1 MEKGATT
8 AASLLQRIKGE
19 ARSRVEIL
27 GPVSS
32 PLAMIGGRYRRQILL
47 KSGQRPDLHR
57 LIANFRAQ
65 VRLPAVVR
73 FSIDIDPLD
82 ML

>member
-8 AASLLQRIKGE
+8 AAALLHRLKRE
-19 ARSRVEIL
+19 AKSRVEIL

-32 PLAMIGGRYRRQILL
+32 PLAMIRGRYRRQILL
-47 KSGQRPDLHR
+47 KSGQRPELHR
-57 LIANFRAQ
+57 MIARFRGQ
-65 VRLPAVVR
+65 VKLPSVVR
-73 FSIDIDPLD
+73 ITIDIDPLD